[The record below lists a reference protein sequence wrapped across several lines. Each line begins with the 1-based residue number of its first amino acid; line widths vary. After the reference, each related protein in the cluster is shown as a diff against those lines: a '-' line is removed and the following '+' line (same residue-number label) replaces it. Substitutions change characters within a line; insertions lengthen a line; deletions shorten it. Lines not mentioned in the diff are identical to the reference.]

1 MELITG
7 KAQEDK
13 ERANEKERECTE
25 VLDEEMKSYK
35 NENLP
40 QQAKLVSNE
49 LCWQKTPGHE
59 DT

>member
-49 LCWQKTPGHE
+49 LC
-59 DT
+59 